1 MERSADGKPA
11 AAAPLPDLRRDP
23 CLAWARRIA
32 DLCDA
37 DLLISDAE
45 SGALLDCNH
54 SAPRRLGYSREQ
66 LLGLQ
71 LEQIVADADLDA
83 ASLVHQ
89 RQQLVR
95 RGVGH
100 LNGRHRCRDGTVLDV
115 ESHHRVV
122 RWRGRRLL
130 VSVVLDR
137 TLQRSRELELD
148 ARLQLFSSGEA
159 IAGVGFWSH
168 DLSNGTMLWSEEM
181 QRICATEGNRL
192 QPSFRLYT
200 ALVHP
205 EDRTV
210 WSRHYHMALDR
221 GESCELRHRL
231 LLQQGHVRTVQL
243 RCEPEYDAKGHP
255 VRVRG
260 TIEDISRREQQRQEV
275 ERARLQDGL
284 TGLPNKTATLEW
296 LSQQLMGRPYN
307 ANLAVISLDLD
318 GFQEVNDSFGT
329 EVGDQLLQAIAERL
343 RLELAEHV
351 WVARIGSDEFV
362 VIRSQGVTSFG
373 DAINSARELQQHLHR
388 FGKLQSHLPLTPTIC
403 VGISCYPE
411 HGEDA
416 RQLLQSANT
425 ALMEAK
431 RQGRGQLRAYSTTI
445 SRQIRERLELDN
457 ALNSAIDRDQLRIV
471 LQPQS
476 NRSGELSGAEVL
488 LRWTHHHGTQIPP
501 SYFIPLAEQSG
512 LIFPISHW
520 VLCNTLAT
528 IRHWR
533 TLDQTTPRL
542 AINISTRLL
551 ESPDRHLALELHE
564 ALAEHGLSSEVLE
577 LEITETALLQN
588 PVQAAQ
594 QLRHLAS
601 EGFQIAIDDFGT
613 GYSSMELLRNLPVH
627 KLKIDR
633 SFVQNVPNSPE
644 DQAIVQATIT
654 LAHGLGMRCLA
665 EGVETIA
672 QREVLLGLGCDE
684 FQGYLY
690 GRAMAVDR
698 FSELLQQP
706 LIACHES
713 AGPPPLA
720 TLVPAQLEGPSIP
733 LLQRTSSFDEL
744 EVLRRSIDDSLDAYF
759 VLQALYSPTGQV
771 IDFTLMEANRTACRY
786 LRQERERIIGQSLCT
801 LFPGMISSGIL
812 QHYANSVISG
822 NVLEIDDFAYE
833 NHEVYG
839 DTRVFDLRAYP
850 RGNLL
855 TATWRDVTGRSH
867 RYRHLADA
875 AALYQLITENIAE
888 TIVLTDQHGSIV
900 WVSSSLTAL
909 TGWPRREWLGR
920 PFHELFASGRGEPTP
935 VELPLWLEQP
945 GQVENRRLRLA
956 DPGGGWNWVDVNG
969 RRLNGADLRRSDRI
983 GYGDEDALIEDRMLK
998 LEDGFVLTVHSAN
1011 EAQIAECRMERLA
1024 QQDSLTGLLNRHTV
1038 LEILARQIGNGR
1050 EQRQP
1055 LALLYCDFDHFK
1067 QINDHHGHACGDEVL
1082 QQVAERLQGQ
1092 LRNQDLI
1099 ARLGGDEFLVVLQ
1112 QIDQVE
1118 HALMVA
1124 QKLVTAVARPMQV
1137 KGNELVVSI
1146 SVGVALHALGED
1158 TDLLLGRADRAMYA
1172 AKQAGRNLVLAG

>member
-1 MERSADGKPA
+1 MERSAEGKPA
-11 AAAPLPDLRRDP
+11 AAIPPPDLRRDP
-23 CLAWARRIA
+23 CLAWARRVA
-32 DLCDA
+32 DLCGA

-45 SGALLDCNH
+45 SGTLLDCNH
-54 SAPRRLGYSREQ
+54 SAPRRLGYSRDQ
-66 LLGLQ
+66 LLSLR
-71 LEQIVADADLDA
+71 LEQIVADADLDD
-83 ASLVHQ
+83 ASLAQQ
-89 RQQLVR
+89 RQQLVGH
-95 RGVGH
+95 GVGH

-137 TLQRSRELELD
+137 TLQRNRELELD

-168 DLSNGTMLWSEEM
+168 DLSNGTMVWSEEM
-181 QRICATEGNRL
+181 HRICATDSHRL

-210 WSRHYHMALDR
+210 WSRHYHTALDR

-231 LLQQGHVRTVQL
+231 LLQQGEVRTVQL

-296 LSQQLMGRPYN
+296 LNRQLMGRPYN

-362 VIRSQGVTSFG
+362 VIRAQGVTSFG
-373 DAINSARELQQHLHR
+373 DAINTARELQQHLHR

-533 TLDQTTPRL
+533 TLEQTTPRL

-588 PVQAAQ
+588 PVHAAQ

-601 EGFQIAIDDFGT
+601 EGFRIAIDDFGT

-633 SFVQNVPNSPE
+633 SFVQNVPHSPE

-665 EGVETIA
+665 EGVETTA

-690 GRAMAVDR
+690 GRAMAVER

-706 LIACHES
+706 LIDCCEITS
-713 AGPPPLA
+713 PPPLVR
-720 TLVPAQLEGPSIP
+720 LLQSDLEGPSIP

-744 EVLRRSIDDSLDAYF
+744 EALRRSIDDSLDAYF
-759 VLQALYSPTGQV
+759 VLQAVYSPTGRV

-801 LFPGMISSGIL
+801 LFPGMITTGML
-812 QHYANSVISG
+812 QHYANSVLSG
-822 NVLEIDDFAYE
+822 TALEIDDFAYD

-855 TATWRDVTGRSH
+855 TATWRDVTNRSH

-875 AALYQLITENIAE
+875 AALYQLVTENIAE
-888 TIVLTDQHGSIV
+888 TIVLTDLQGSII
-900 WVSSSLTAL
+900 WVSSSLTTL
-909 TGWPRREWLGR
+909 TGWQRREWLGR
-920 PFHELFASGRGEPTP
+920 SFSELFASGRGEPTP
-935 VELPLWLEQP
+935 VELSLWLQQP

-969 RRLNGADLRRSDRI
+969 RRLHGADLRRSDRI
-983 GYGDEDALIEDRMLK
+983 GYGEEDALIEDRMMK

-1038 LEILARQIGNGR
+1038 LEILTRQIGNGR

-1055 LALLYCDFDHFK
+1055 VALLYCDFDHFK

-1092 LRNQDLI
+1092 VRSDDLI

-1112 QIDQVE
+1112 KIDQLE
-1118 HALMVA
+1118 HALTVA

-1137 KGNELVVSI
+1137 KGSELVVSI

-1158 TDLLLGRADRAMYA
+1158 TDLLLGRADRAMYG
-1172 AKQAGRNLVLAG
+1172 AKQAGRNQVLAG